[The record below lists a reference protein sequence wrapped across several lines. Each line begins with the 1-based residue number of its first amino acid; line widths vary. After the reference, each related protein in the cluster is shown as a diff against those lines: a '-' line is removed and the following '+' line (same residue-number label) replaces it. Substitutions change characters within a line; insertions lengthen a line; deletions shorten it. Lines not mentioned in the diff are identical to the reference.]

1 MIRATAFALLASLFV
16 LPALALETRDTGW
29 NQWRGPNRD
38 GISPDTGLLKE
49 WPAGGPPLAWKTT
62 GIGEGYSSVS
72 ISGDKLFTQGDVGGS
87 SSIICLKAADGKIVW
102 TAKIG
107 EAGGAR
113 DPGSR
118 GTPATDGTLVFAISQ
133 GGDLVC
139 VEAEGGKVKWQKS
152 LQRDFGGKR
161 PGWWWSESPLLDGD
175 LVVCTPGGSKGA
187 VVALKKE
194 TGEPAWQS
202 ADFKDGAHYTSLLP
216 AEIGGVRQYV
226 ILTAESVA
234 GIAAK
239 DGKVLW
245 RADRKGKTAVIPTP
259 IYKDG
264 LLFVTSGYGVGC
276 NAFKITADG
285 GQFKTEEVYSGKQV
299 KNHHGGV
306 VLVGDHL
313 YELDDDRKL
322 KCVEFK
328 TGKVVWE
335 DKCVGKGSIA
345 YADGHLY
352 CRGETSEKGGA
363 CHIALVEASP
373 QGYKESGRIEQ
384 PDRSATAAWAHPV
397 VFGGRLYIRDMDVL
411 LCYDVKAK

>member
-1 MIRATAFALLASLFV
+1 MMRALILVILA
-16 LPALALETRDTGW
+16 LPALAVDTRDAGW

-49 WPAGGPPLAWKTT
+49 WPAGGPPLAWKAT

-72 ISGDKLFTQGDVGGS
+72 ISGDKLFTQGDVGGAS
-87 SSIICLKAADGKIVW
+87 SLLCLKAADGKIVW
-102 TAKIG
+102 TAKVG
-107 EAGGAR
+107 EPGGSRDAGT
-113 DPGSR
+113 R
-118 GTPATDGTLVFAISQ
+118 GTPATDGTLVFALGQ
-133 GGDLVC
+133 AGELVC
-139 VEAEGGKVKWQKS
+139 VEAESGKVKWQKS
-152 LQRDFGGKR
+152 LQKDFGGRR

-175 LVVCTPGGSKGA
+175 LVVCTPGGSKGT

-194 TGEPAWQS
+194 TGETAWQS

-216 AEIGGVRQYV
+216 AEIGGVRQYIV
-226 ILTAESVA
+226 LTADSVA
-234 GIAAK
+234 GIGAK
-239 DGKVLW
+239 DGKLLW

-264 LLFVTSGYGVGC
+264 ILFVVSGYGIGC
-276 NAFKITADG
+276 NAFKITADAG
-285 GQFKTEEVYSGKQV
+285 IFKIEEAYSGKQV
-299 KNHHGGV
+299 TNHHGGV

-313 YELDDDRKL
+313 YELDDAKKL

-335 DKCVGKGSIA
+335 DRCVGKGSIA

-363 CHIALVEASP
+363 CSIALVEASP
-373 QGYKESGRIEQ
+373 AGYKEKGRIEQ

-397 VFGGRLYIRDMDVL
+397 VFDGRMYIRDMDVL